1 MRCSL
6 NLNFAIDSV
15 HRLYNNNMIPNSVKF
30 NAMKIYQVVFL
41 LVIITTM
48 GCNKYKD
55 QAAQLKTINQ
65 ELSAS
70 LKKCNSLLGDYRN
83 TINEIEAS
91 LNRALPQPL
100 KEGQAQNLK
109 QLKTRIDATISEI
122 DSLLEL
128 QKSIRNRNYRMNSR
142 ASDLEKQVNELNRT
156 VATRDSIINL
166 HVKEA
171 SGLHQNINELNS
183 EIEKMNNTNAQ
194 LNEKAD
200 TLTNRLNYAYF
211 TSGTEDELI
220 EKNII
225 EKDGGFLGFLGR
237 VKKLNPQ
244 MDINQLGRID
254 IRSKKSFQINSEAD
268 NLKLISPHPNG
279 SYTVESTGD
288 SQAKITITKPEDFWS
303 ISKYMVVVTD
313 D

>member
-1 MRCSL
+1 
-6 NLNFAIDSV
+6 
-15 HRLYNNNMIPNSVKF
+15 
-30 NAMKIYQVVFL
+30 MKTYKVIFL
-41 LVIITTM
+41 LLIITTM
-48 GCNKYKD
+48 GCHKYKD
-55 QAAQLKTINQ
+55 QAAQLQTANQ

-70 LKKCNSLLGDYRN
+70 LKKCNSLLGDYRK
-83 TINEIEAS
+83 TINDIEAS
-91 LNRALPQPL
+91 LNRTLPQPL
-100 KEGQAQNLK
+100 KEGQAQNLQ
-109 QLKTRIDATISEI
+109 QLKTRINATISEI

-128 QKSIRNRNYRMNSR
+128 QKSIRNRNYRMNSKV
-142 ASDLEKQVNELNRT
+142 SDLEKQVNDLNRT

-166 HVKEA
+166 RVQEV
-171 SGLHQNINELNS
+171 SGLHNNINELNS
-183 EIEKMNNTNAQ
+183 EIQKINNTNAE

-237 VKKLNPQ
+237 VKRLNPQ
-244 MDINQLGRID
+244 MDMNQLERID
-254 IRSKKSFQINSEAD
+254 IRTKKSFEINADAD

-288 SQAKITITKPEDFWS
+288 RHGKN
-303 ISKYMVVVTD
+303 YHH
-313 D
+313 

>member
-1 MRCSL
+1 
-6 NLNFAIDSV
+6 
-15 HRLYNNNMIPNSVKF
+15 
-30 NAMKIYQVVFL
+30 MKTYKVVFL
-41 LVIITTM
+41 LLIVTTM

-55 QAAQLKTINQ
+55 QVAQLQTANQ
-65 ELSAS
+65 ELTAS
-70 LKKCNSLLGDYRN
+70 LKKCNSLLSDYRK

-91 LNRALPQPL
+91 LNRTLPQPL

-109 QLKTRIDATISEI
+109 QLKTRINATISEI

-128 QKSIRNRNYRMNSR
+128 QKSIRNRNYRMNSKV
-142 ASDLEKQVNELNRT
+142 SDLEKQVNDLNRT

-166 HVKEA
+166 RVQEV
-171 SGLHQNINELNS
+171 SGLHNNINELNS
-183 EIEKMNNTNAQ
+183 EIEKINNTNAQ
-194 LNEKAD
+194 LKEKTD

-220 EKNII
+220 AKNII

-244 MDINQLGRID
+244 MNMNQLDRID
-254 IRSKKSFQINSEAD
+254 IRSKKSFDINSKAD
-268 NLKLISPHPNG
+268 DLKLISPHPTG
-279 SYTVESTGD
+279 SYTIESTGD
-288 SQAKITITKPEDFWS
+288 NTAKITIAKPEDFWS